1 MIKYFDRPYK
11 IFFGFSIVMI
21 LVGVFFGFLYGNS
34 AIDIQLHDTYFVVN
48 LYHFFIIVAIFQ
60 VLIGS
65 IYWLFRKMKLIFLLT
80 GFHVLGSIL
89 PLFPIIYLF
98 TYLGLPSVPRRYYSF
113 SSYDFEGGFSFY
125 NSLLSS
131 LIFIFLAA
139 QLLLVL
145 NVLIGGM
152 KYWKGRNVEK

>member
-21 LVGVFFGFLYGNS
+21 LTAVFFGLLYENS
-34 AIDIQLHDTYFVVN
+34 TIDVQLHDTYFAVN
-48 LYHFFIIVAIFQ
+48 FYYILIIAAVFQ
-60 VLIGS
+60 GLIGG
-65 IYWLFRKMKLIFLLT
+65 IYWLFRKIKLVFLLT

-89 PLFPIIYLF
+89 PFFPMIYLF

-113 SSYDFEGGFSFY
+113 ASYDFEGDFY
-125 NSLLSS
+125 RLLFV

-145 NVLIGGM
+145 NILIGGM
-152 KYWKGRNVEK
+152 RYWKERNIEK